1 MVHVETVVSTDVS
14 DTKFVNSFTRP
25 YQYQEE
31 FTVKGLLFKRERL
44 IGVYT
49 PDYQLIPV
57 NVELPWRLQK
67 ALFKARIRVKE
78 LKGVIKVFR
87 GYRESKVVVYLM
99 ELKSKKTWRI
109 HETDWVVSDEPGEGI
124 TQTESIYSGH

>member
-1 MVHVETVVSTDVS
+1 METVVSTDVS

>member
-1 MVHVETVVSTDVS
+1 METVVSPDVS

-31 FTVKGLLFKRERL
+31 FTVKGLLFRRERL

-78 LKGVIKVFR
+78 LKGVIKVFQR
-87 GYRESKVVVYLM
+87 YRESKVVVYLM
-99 ELKSKKTWRI
+99 ELKSKKAWRI
-109 HETDWVVSDEPGEGI
+109 HETDWVVNDEPGEGI